1 MLKMFT
7 TQLTGLFSRIHAK
20 EELAIEDAARLLA
33 QAAVGDGKIYLK
45 AFDEMQGIVS
55 EALSGEETLR
65 DAFELTNIELADSAD
80 RVLLI
85 TRRST
90 DEAAIALAKRLTEKN
105 VPFAVICGAVKGAE
119 KDDVVSMAEVSLN
132 TQVVKGLLPDEFGGR
147 FGFPSLMAALYLYH
161 GVKFTLDEMVEEY

>member
-7 TQLTGLFSRIHAK
+7 TQLTGLFSRVHSK

-33 QAAVGDGKIYLK
+33 QAAVGDGKIYIK
-45 AFDEMQGIVS
+45 GFDEMHGIVS
-55 EALSGEETLR
+55 EALFGEETMK
-65 DAFELTNIELADSAD
+65 DAHELTDSQMADSAD

-90 DEAAIALAKRLTEKN
+90 DEAAIALAKQLNEKD
-105 VPFAVICGAVKGAE
+105 VPFAVICGTVKDAE
-119 KDDVVSMAEVSLN
+119 EDVVSMAEVSLN
-132 TQVVKGLLPDEFGGR
+132 TQVVKGLLPDESGAR